1 MADLVDTVL
10 PTTMIGS
17 YPKPRWYT
25 RYNLAGADL
34 LEWWKL
40 EENWHAWWDATTA
53 CISDQELA
61 GLDIVT
67 DGQMHFDDYGGGIG
81 SFVWYWYE
89 RLGGFTKAK
98 LPNPL
103 ATAIEASPGGDL
115 SRIGEPAG
123 PLQDDRVRQ
132 RRGRRLPWSLE

>member
-1 MADLVDTVL
+1 VPTKVTDTIL

-53 CISDQELA
+53 CIKDQELA

-67 DGQMHFDDYGGGIG
+67 DGQMHFDD
-81 SFVWYWYE
+81 FC
-89 RLGGFTKAK
+89 
-98 LPNPL
+98 
-103 ATAIEASPGGDL
+103 
-115 SRIGEPAG
+115 SRYRCCTPTTSAAARDGT
-123 PLQDDRVRQ
+123 R
-132 RRGRRLPWSLE
+132 

>member
-1 MADLVDTVL
+1 MPTKVVDTIL

-25 RYNLAGADL
+25 RYNLEGADL

-67 DGQMHFDDYGGGIG
+67 DG
-81 SFVWYWYE
+81 
-89 RLGGFTKAK
+89 RLRWRDRLVRVVLVRAARWFHQG
-98 LPNPL
+98 
-103 ATAIEASPGGDL
+103 EAPQ
-115 SRIGEPAG
+115 PAG
-123 PLQDDRVRQ
+123 ARD
-132 RRGRRLPWSLE
+132 RGR

>member
-1 MADLVDTVL
+1 MPTKVTDTIL

-34 LEWWKL
+34 LEWWKV

-53 CISDQELA
+53 CIKDQELA

-81 SFVWYWYE
+81 SFVWYLDE
-89 RLGGFTKAK
+89 RLGGLTKAK
-98 LPNPL
+98 PPHPP
-103 ATAIEASPGGDL
+103 ATAVQGS
-115 SRIGEPAG
+115 
-123 PLQDDRVRQ
+123 DDRDPRPAPRVHN
-132 RRGRRLPWSLE
+132 RGGPGPT